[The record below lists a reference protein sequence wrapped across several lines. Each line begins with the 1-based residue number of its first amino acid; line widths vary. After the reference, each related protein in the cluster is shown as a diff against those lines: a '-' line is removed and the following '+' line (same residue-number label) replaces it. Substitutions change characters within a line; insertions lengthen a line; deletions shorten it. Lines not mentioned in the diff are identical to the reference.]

1 MVIGYYI
8 SPAIQSYQGRFNV
21 TVRNPQPPVARRI
34 IKKMVNHGMARED
47 PYAWLKDPRWQEV
60 MVDPTVLNAEI
71 RAYLEAENAYTRSI
85 LAPVEGLRQNL
96 FDEMKARIKEDDASV
111 PKPDGDYRYYRR
123 FEAGGQH
130 PIFCRFQA
138 DLEGSEEV
146 LLDGNLESE
155 GRDYFKIASCEH
167 SPDHRRLAYA
177 VDCAGSEYHSIHI
190 KDLDSGR
197 LFDERLDNAQLGVVW
212 ANDNE
217 HLFYTVLDKQH
228 RPTKVLRHR
237 LGTPPRDDVV
247 VYEEKDP
254 GFFLSLGKTESRRFV
269 TISAHDNT
277 TSEMYVID
285 ADDPESAPRLI
296 AVREPGVEYELSDHG
311 DRFLIVTN
319 DDGAIDFKI
328 VETPLD
334 APDRANWRDL
344 VAHEPGRLILGLLVF
359 RDYLVRL
366 ERNAGLPKIVVTRLA
381 DGDSHEIA
389 FDEEAFDLAL
399 SPGYEFDSTNLRFQ
413 YSSMATPQRVYDY
426 DMSARTR
433 TMLKEQEV
441 PSGHDPAAYVTRRIF
456 AKADDG
462 VRVPISLLYR
472 RDTPIDGSAPL
483 LLYGYGSYGHAIP
496 AAFMPSRFSLVD
508 RGFVYAI
515 AHVRGGTEGGYGWY
529 LDGKLEH
536 KINSFTDFIAAAEGL
551 AAQGYT
557 SAGRIAAHG
566 GSAGGMLVGAVANM
580 RPDLFKAV
588 VAEVPFVDVLTTMCD
603 ADLPLTPSEWPEW
616 GNPIEN
622 AADYRNIA
630 AYSPYDN
637 VEAKAYPH
645 ILATAGLTDPR
656 VTYWE
661 PAKWVAKLR
670 SEKQDDHLL
679 LLKTNMTAGHAGAA
693 GRFDKLEEVALVYAF
708 VLEVFGMAEGG
719 S

>member
-1 MVIGYYI
+1 MTFKI
-8 SPAIQSYQGRFNV
+8 
-21 TVRNPQPPVARRI
+21 PQPPVARRI
-34 IKKMVNHGMARED
+34 IKRMVNHGMARED
-47 PYAWLKDPRWQEV
+47 AYAWLKDPRWQEV
-60 MVDPTVLNAEI
+60 MVDPSALSSEI
-71 RAYLEAENAYTRSI
+71 RDYLAAENAYTQSM
-85 LAPVEGLRQNL
+85 LAPVEGLRQSL
-96 FDEMKARIKEDDASV
+96 FDEMKARIREDDASV

-123 FEAGGQH
+123 FEAGFQH

-138 DLEGSEEV
+138 ALEGSEEV

-155 GRDYFKIASCEH
+155 GREYFKIASCEH

-177 VDCAGSEYHSIHI
+177 VDCTGSEFHSIHI

-197 LFDERLDNAQLGVVW
+197 HFDERLDNAQLGVVW

-217 HLFYTVLDKQH
+217 HLFYAVLDAQH

-237 LGTPPRDDVV
+237 LGTPPEEDAV

-296 AVREPGVEYELSDHG
+296 AAREPGVEYELSDHG

-319 DDGAIDFKI
+319 ADGAIDFKI
-328 VETPLD
+328 VEAPLD
-334 APDRANWRDL
+334 APDRENWRDL

-366 ERNAGLPKIVVTRLA
+366 ERSAGLPKIVVTRLA
-381 DGDSHEIA
+381 DGESHEVA

-399 SPGYEFDSTNLRFQ
+399 SPGYEFDSTSLRFQ
-413 YSSMATPQRVYDY
+413 YSSMVTPQRVYDY

-433 TMLKEQEV
+433 TLLKEQEV
-441 PSGHDPAAYVTRRIF
+441 PSGHDTTAYATRRIF
-456 AKADDG
+456 AEADDG

-472 RDTPIDGSAPL
+472 RDTPLDGSAPL
-483 LLYGYGSYGHAIP
+483 LLYGYGSYGYAIP
-496 AAFMPSRFSLVD
+496 AAFSPSRFSLVD

-580 RPDLFKAV
+580 RPNLFKAV

-616 GNPIEN
+616 GDPIEN
-622 AADYRNIA
+622 AADYGNIA

-670 SEKQDDHLL
+670 SMKQDDHLL

-708 VLEVFGMAEGG
+708 VLLVFGMAEGET
-719 S
+719 